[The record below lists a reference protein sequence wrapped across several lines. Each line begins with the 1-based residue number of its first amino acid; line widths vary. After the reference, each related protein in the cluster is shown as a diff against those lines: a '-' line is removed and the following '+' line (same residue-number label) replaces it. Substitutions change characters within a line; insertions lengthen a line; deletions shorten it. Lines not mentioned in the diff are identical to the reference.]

1 MPSIGTLQEKS
12 LHAALKQWYA
22 QPSDQIEVK
31 VDGYVID
38 IVRDDLLIEIQTRN
52 LSALKPKLARLV
64 EQHPLRLVHPIA
76 QEKWIRRVA
85 ADGTT
90 QISRRKSSKR
100 GGFEHIFDELVSFPQ
115 LIAHPNF
122 SLEVVLIQEEEI
134 QRAESGNARR
144 RWRWRHRGWT
154 IHDRQLLKIVEQ
166 RVLTSPS
173 DFASFLPST
182 LVEPFTT
189 QDLAAASGQPVYLM
203 QKMTYCL
210 RRMGTIEAVGKR
222 GRAILYI
229 RVQ

>member
-1 MPSIGTLQEKS
+1 MSSIGTLQEKS

-38 IVRDDLLIEIQTRN
+38 IVRDELLIEIQTRN
-52 LSALKPKLARLV
+52 LSALKPKLTRLV

-85 ADGTT
+85 VDGTT
-90 QISRRKSSKR
+90 QLSRRKSSKR
-100 GGFEHIFDELVSFPQ
+100 GCFEHIFDELVSFPQ

-166 RVLTSPS
+166 RVLTSPA
-173 DFASFLPST
+173 DFASFLPAT
-182 LVEPFTT
+182 LDKTFTA
-189 QDLAAASGQPVYLM
+189 QDLASASGQPVYLA

-222 GRAILYI
+222 GRAILYT
-229 RVQ
+229 RVP